1 MPLTG
6 SSHLVVH
13 AVEQSRHHGEDGRPQ
28 GLHVVWKEADVALIE
43 ADPPSVAVHHRL
55 QRHTRMLSSV
65 PRRSPPSDSAEAAK
79 RAYRFHNRYFRTK
92 VHVGKSYIDHIV
104 YGRRLNAQLS
114 EVSAALTP
122 QSDAELTDIY

>member
-1 MPLTG
+1 MISLCPSPTSTSTRLKVCSVAKQESQSVKSVLPLTG
-6 SSHLVVH
+6 LSHLVVH

-65 PRRSPPSDSAEAAK
+65 LHRSPHGGS
-79 RAYRFHNRYFRTK
+79 
-92 VHVGKSYIDHIV
+92 
-104 YGRRLNAQLS
+104 
-114 EVSAALTP
+114 
-122 QSDAELTDIY
+122 